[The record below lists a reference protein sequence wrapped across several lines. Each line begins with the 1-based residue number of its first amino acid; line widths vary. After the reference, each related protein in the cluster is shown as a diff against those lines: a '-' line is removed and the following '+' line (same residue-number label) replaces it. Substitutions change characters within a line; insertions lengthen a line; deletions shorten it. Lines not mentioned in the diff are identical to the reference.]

1 MELLK
6 KKKAFGTF
14 EHEPVFDLQ
23 KRELISVIFLKIID
37 KKKLD
42 VGTIALSSNLHKVT
56 VTRIKNV
63 TKPYTQSVFNKFLV
77 GLNMTEKEFF
87 AF

>member
-14 EHEPVFDLQ
+14 DHEPVFDLQ
-23 KRELISVIFLKIID
+23 KRQVIAAIFLKIID
-37 KKKLD
+37 QKKLD
-42 VGTIALSSNLHKVT
+42 VGTIALSANLHKVT

-63 TKPYTQSVFNKFLV
+63 TKPYTQTVFNKFLV
-77 GLNMTEKEFF
+77 GLNMTEKAFF